1 MWLFLL
7 WTLLACQ
14 NDTPTDCESLTDT
27 ETADACH
34 YSQLQAQITAGD
46 LDGSQA
52 SIASIE
58 SPMLASAAVHELFQT
73 WQGEGLDLQRAMT
86 LCEGL
91 DTAYQA
97 SCKQTW
103 DRPHLWI
110 EAAGARAPGEP
121 RWPKPEGT
129 E

>member
-1 MWLFLL
+1 MRLFLL

-14 NDTPTDCESLTDT
+14 EDTPTDCGSLTDR
-27 ETADACH
+27 EEADACH
-34 YSQLQAQITAGD
+34 YSQLQTQIRAKD
-46 LDGSQA
+46 LEGSQA
-52 SIASIE
+52 SISSIE

-86 LCEGL
+86 LCESL
-91 DTAYQA
+91 DVAYQA

-110 EAAGARAPGEP
+110 EAAGKRAAGEP